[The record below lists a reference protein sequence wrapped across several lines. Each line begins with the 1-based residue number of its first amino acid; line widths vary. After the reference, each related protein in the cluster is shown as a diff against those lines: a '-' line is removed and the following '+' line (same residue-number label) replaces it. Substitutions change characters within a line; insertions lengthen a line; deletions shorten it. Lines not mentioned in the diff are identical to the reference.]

1 MEITL
6 SLVREIIEETGRR
19 GVKVNINMVI
29 RRISHENVS
38 VEDLVL
44 LLKFCLLTFFLFST
58 KCFVATHNFTG
69 VTGKV
74 FG

>member
-19 GVKVNINMVI
+19 GVKVNINMVF
-29 RRISHENVS
+29 RRISHENFS

-44 LLKFCLLTFFLFST
+44 ILKF
-58 KCFVATHNFTG
+58 CFVATHNITV

-74 FG
+74 FGVSKITFCPGKN